1 MAQEHVFIRPANGN
15 DAAQLALLAAQTFHK
30 TYADFNTSADMDD
43 YLSTHFTPEAIAKD
57 LETPDVYYYLL
68 FAGTQLAGYIKLQ
81 VADTPY
87 IKANTGLEVSRFYV
101 DQEHQGAGYG
111 RMLMNQ
117 AEVNARMLNKQV
129 IWLSVWKRNLRSV
142 NIYTSLGYTIV
153 GETIF
158 QLGSDAQEDYI
169 MIKRL

>member
-1 MAQEHVFIRPANGN
+1 
-15 DAAQLALLAAQTFHK
+15 
-30 TYADFNTSADMDD
+30 
-43 YLSTHFTPEAIAKD
+43 
-57 LETPDVYYYLL
+57 
-68 FAGTQLAGYIKLQ
+68 
-81 VADTPY
+81 
-87 IKANTGLEVSRFYV
+87 LEVSRFYV
-101 DQEHQGAGYG
+101 DQAHQGAGYG

-129 IWLSVWKRNLRSV
+129 IWLSVWKRNPRSV

>member
-1 MAQEHVFIRPANGN
+1 MAQEHVFIRPANGD

-30 TYADFNTSADMDD
+30 TYADFNTSADMDY

-57 LETPDVYYYLL
+57 LETPDVNYYLL

-87 IKANTGLEVSRFYV
+87 IEANTGLEVSRFYV
-101 DQEHQGAGYG
+101 DQAHQGAGYG

-129 IWLSVWKRNLRSV
+129 IWLSVWKRNPRSV